1 MFFRLSLLVST
12 LSISPAR
19 ADDGG
24 VVTRI
29 ISSLGSEID
38 LFADCDRSQK
48 KPLLLAAT
56 GGTVR
61 QVSLKCRDGAGKF
74 DVYLSYQSKAGE
86 PKKDFLKEAFFRATN
101 PEAEPMLLAAT
112 DKVAEGGGEVEL
124 AFAKYRAVDAVI
136 ELTLSLQGF
145 SWDLLSGATYHEKLK
160 TQSERQSSVDVTDA
174 IALKV
179 PEMGKVEA
187 AVTTF
192 NMGWSVVH
200 LILDDGRAMRFPVR
214 LPATANGQPPTL
226 SAFPISADEAALKY
240 QGASESAFYRV
251 DPPAKKL
258 EKLGLVERS
267 NVTKDTETRH
277 ALMPALKTEGPYHAF
292 DLVRVEVKRD
302 ASGNVRGTSE
312 KVIGRCSYD
321 AVRRDFVCPKI

>member
-1 MFFRLSLLVST
+1 MSLWLSLLVST
-12 LSISPAR
+12 LSASPAR

-38 LFADCDRSQK
+38 LFADCDRSKK
-48 KPLLLAAT
+48 KPLLLAAS

-61 QVSLKCRDGAGKF
+61 QISLKCRDGAGKF

-101 PEAEPMLLAAT
+101 PEAEVMLLGVT
-112 DKVAEGGGEVEL
+112 DKVAEGGGDAEL
-124 AFAKYRAVDAVI
+124 AFVRYHAADTVTD
-136 ELTLSLQGF
+136 LTVSLQGF

-160 TQSERQSSVDVTDA
+160 MQSERQSSVDVTEA
-174 IALKV
+174 VALKI
-179 PEMGKVEA
+179 PGKGNAFA

-192 NMGWSVVH
+192 TLGWSIVH
-200 LILDDGRAMRFPVR
+200 LIQEDGTASRFPVR
-214 LPATANGQPPTL
+214 FPATSNGQPPAL

-240 QGASESAFYRV
+240 QGATESAFYRL
-251 DPPAKKL
+251 DPEAKKL
-258 EKLGLVERS
+258 VRLGLVERS
-267 NVTKDTETRH
+267 TVTKDMETRY
-277 ALMPALKTEGPYHAF
+277 ALMPALKAESPYYVF

-302 ASGNVRGTSE
+302 AAGNVRGTSE
-312 KVIGRCSYD
+312 KVLGKCSYD
-321 AVRRDFVCPKI
+321 AVRRDFACPKI